1 MIEFFAKDWKGAP
14 FQLFGTAHLIGLAL
28 VAIAIILVIGGGRR
42 GNART
47 RRALR
52 FGLATVLVVNE
63 TLWHLWNWYIGEW
76 TIQTMLPLHM
86 CSLMVWLCAYM
97 LVKRDYRLY
106 EFIYFLGI
114 GVAAQALITPDAGKY
129 GFPHFRFFQ
138 VLVSHGAIVGS
149 AIYMTL
155 VEGNRPRWSSLLKVG
170 IGANVYMLFVGC
182 VNWLIGSNYM
192 FIARKPDTASLMDM
206 MPPWPWYILVI
217 EGIGLIAIVLLYL
230 PFAVYDWRNKQ
241 PTLQQVAAE

>member
-1 MIEFFAKDWKGAP
+1 MLEFFAKDWKGEP

-28 VAIAIILVIGGGRR
+28 VALAITLLIIVGRR
-42 GNART
+42 SNART

-52 FGLATVLVVNE
+52 YGLATVLVVNE
-63 TLWHLWNWYIGEW
+63 TLWHLWNWSIGAW
-76 TIQTMLPLHM
+76 SIQTMLPLHL

-97 LVKRDYRLY
+97 LVKEDYRLY

-114 GVAAQALITPDAGKY
+114 GVAMQALITPDAGKY

-155 VEGNRPRWSSLLKVG
+155 VEGNRPHWSSLLKVG
-170 IGANVYMLFVGC
+170 IGANIYLLFVGL
-182 VNWLIGSNYM
+182 VNGLIGSNYM
-192 FIARKPDTASLMDM
+192 FIASKPATASLMDI

-217 EGIGLIAIVLLYL
+217 EGIGLVAIVALYL
-230 PFAVYDWRNKQ
+230 PFALHDARAHPPAVTV
-241 PTLQQVAAE
+241 PAE